1 MSFLYWIK
9 EVFKKNNKFV
19 YYFKSYT
26 RLLIPRFFC
35 RILFDWKF
43 KDVEQFDKNYMLYR
57 VNYYN
62 KLNKKSDLGSGA
74 LQLKDFRYGIK
85 PKVYFFDG
93 YEFFRF
99 FPSYLKIQFLFGD
112 VTHVPEVPS
121 FVKSRPIQGHNENS
135 VLLKFNK
142 IRHFLFI
149 HDDTPF
155 ACKTNMVVWRG
166 KVYQK
171 NREIF
176 LEKYYEHPLFNIGK
190 VNNDRNNFWMAPRM
204 SIIEQLNYKFIM
216 CLEGNDVASNLKWV
230 MSSNSIAVMPRP
242 RYETW
247 FMEGSLIGGVHFI
260 EIKDDYS
267 DLEYKINYYINHTSE
282 AEKILENA
290 HAHVLQFKNKKRE
303 ELISLLTILKYFK
316 NTGQP
321 TQISAGFFNSNPQ
334 IESL

>member
-1 MSFLYWIK
+1 M
-9 EVFKKNNKFV
+9 
-19 YYFKSYT
+19 
-26 RLLIPRFFC
+26 LL
-35 RILFDWKF
+35 DWNL
-43 KDVEQFDKNYMLYR
+43 KDVEQFDINYLLYR

-62 KLNKKSDLGSGA
+62 KLNKISEIGSGA

-85 PKVYFFDG
+85 PKAYFFDG

-99 FPSYLKIQFLFGD
+99 FPLNFKIQFLFGD

-121 FVKSRPIQGHNENS
+121 FVKSRPIEENNENS
-135 VLLKFNK
+135 VLLKLNK

-149 HDDTPF
+149 HDNTPF
-155 ACKTNMVVWRG
+155 VYKKNMVVWRG

-176 LEKYYEHPLFNIGK
+176 LGKYYEHPLCDVGK
-190 VNNDRNNFWMAPRM
+190 VNDDRNDLWMAPRM

-230 MSSNSIAVMPRP
+230 MSSNSLVVMPRP

-260 EIKDDYS
+260 EINDDFS

-282 AEKILENA
+282 AEKILEKA
-290 HAHVLQFKNKKRE
+290 HEHVLQFQDKKRE
-303 ELISLLTILKYFK
+303 DLISLLTILKYFK
-316 NTGQP
+316 NTGQKI
-321 TQISAGFFNSNPQ
+321 QLSAGFFNSNP
-334 IESL
+334 